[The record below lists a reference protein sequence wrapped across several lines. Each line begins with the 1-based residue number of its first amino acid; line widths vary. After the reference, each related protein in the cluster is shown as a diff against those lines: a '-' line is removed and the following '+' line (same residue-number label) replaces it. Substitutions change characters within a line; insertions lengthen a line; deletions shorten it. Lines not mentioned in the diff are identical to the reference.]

1 MSLHEDGAAGSLID
15 TTGLHTYNT
24 VLYDIYDTDTVLAAQ
39 LVQGT
44 DDIGYL
50 HLLSVNGSGN
60 TLFKCH
66 CDIFTLVRSFLR
78 WSSQN

>member
-1 MSLHEDGAAGSLID
+1 MSLHEDGTAGSLID

-24 VLYDIYDTDTVLAAQ
+24 VLYDIYDTDTVLTAQ

-50 HLLSVNGSGN
+50 HLLAVNGSGN

-66 CDIFTLVRSFLR
+66 GHILTLIGSLLRSYA
-78 WSSQN
+78 

>member
-39 LVQGT
+39 FVQGT

-50 HLLSVNGSGN
+50 HLLAVNGSGN
-60 TLFKCH
+60 TLFKSH
-66 CDIFTLVRSFLR
+66 GHILALIGSLLG
-78 WSSQN
+78 SYA